1 MSYNAARS
9 ELKKR
14 LPEYVSMITKPDRK
28 AGKNMYV
35 CPLCASGTHSGRNS
49 NGAFSIKADG
59 ETWHCFSCQKG
70 GDIFDLIGEY
80 ENIDSHT
87 EQLKRAGQL
96 FKTDIAADTGSGST
110 QPARQDQRQQP
121 AAKPEKKPQRGQF
134 SEYIAACAAAAE
146 KTDYFYRRG
155 FTLDTVKRFNLGFDE
170 SKGAIVI
177 PYDRQNSYYITR
189 STTGKEFRKPPADQ
203 AGAEPVYNGAAMYS
217 GQPCFICESQLDAIS
232 IMQAGGTAA
241 AIGGAGIQ
249 KLINQVQEKRPA
261 AALILCFDNDTA
273 GQKTTEAAAEGL
285 KGLNVP
291 HVIAQ
296 FALDQYSGERKDAND
311 LLTANE
317 NQLRQDVRDN
327 MKRAF
332 RKAAFVPYNVKQYL
346 ESGTYDS
353 DIEYFKRY
361 KDRKTGFKNID
372 KYLTLYPGMA
382 ALGGSASL
390 GKTTFAVNLADNLSM
405 MGETVLY
412 FVLEQE
418 TIEIVTKLEARKLF
432 YLEPESPIKNIDIK
446 NGAKSEALHAARG
459 LLSVS
464 AERFNIVRCNFTT
477 TAEDIRDY
485 VEAFIKRTGIRPVV
499 FIDYLQLISPPDD
512 YRGDTRTATDH
523 ILKVIK
529 TMQLDNELFVV
540 LISSFNRNSYI
551 LPVSMEAFKETGMID
566 YTCDYVWG
574 LQLSI
579 LEASGFYVKE
589 GKNGGQRETTINAK
603 RDAIYEASIKNPK
616 EVEFVSLKSRHG
628 RQCYKCFFTYNMQ
641 FDSFIEDFNSEFDP
655 DRRTPAGF
663 TRIRPEEDTENPFT
677 GITQF

>member
-1 MSYNAARS
+1 
-9 ELKKR
+9 
-14 LPEYVSMITKPDRK
+14 
-28 AGKNMYV
+28 
-35 CPLCASGTHSGRNS
+35 
-49 NGAFSIKADG
+49 
-59 ETWHCFSCQKG
+59 
-70 GDIFDLIGEY
+70 
-80 ENIDSHT
+80 
-87 EQLKRAGQL
+87 
-96 FKTDIAADTGSGST
+96 
-110 QPARQDQRQQP
+110 
-121 AAKPEKKPQRGQF
+121 
-134 SEYIAACAAAAE
+134 
-146 KTDYFYRRG
+146 
-155 FTLDTVKRFNLGFDE
+155 
-170 SKGAIVI
+170 
-177 PYDRQNSYYITR
+177 
-189 STTGKEFRKPPADQ
+189 
-203 AGAEPVYNGAAMYS
+203 
-217 GQPCFICESQLDAIS
+217 
-232 IMQAGGTAA
+232 
-241 AIGGAGIQ
+241 
-249 KLINQVQEKRPA
+249 
-261 AALILCFDNDTA
+261 
-273 GQKTTEAAAEGL
+273 
-285 KGLNVP
+285 
-291 HVIAQ
+291 
-296 FALDQYSGERKDAND
+296 
-311 LLTANE
+311 
-317 NQLRQDVRDN
+317 
-327 MKRAF
+327 
-332 RKAAFVPYNVKQYL
+332 
-346 ESGTYDS
+346 
-353 DIEYFKRY
+353 
-361 KDRKTGFKNID
+361 
-372 KYLTLYPGMA
+372 MA

-446 NGAKSEALHAARG
+446 NGAKSEALQAARQ
-459 LLSVS
+459 LLAVS

-485 VEAFIKRTGIRPVV
+485 VEAFIKRTGIRPIV

-589 GKNGGQRETTINAK
+589 GKNGGQRETTINTK